1 MVRIRP
7 LDDRLKPWLGLGL
20 LTSTGP
26 RWFQHRKLI
35 TPTFHFKILEHF
47 MDIFVNKCE
56 TLISILDNKANGK
69 SFDIYPDITHCALDI
84 ICETAMGTP
93 VNAMSSKQNHYV
105 ESIYAISE
113 IITWRFFRPYI
124 TDFVFQFIPKGHEFQ
139 KHLNVVHDFTRK
151 VIAERKKRVTDN
163 QSNTHKNNNTEDDL
177 LGRKKRMSFLD
188 LLLESSDNGQVLND
202 QDIAEEVDTFMFEG
216 HDTTT
221 AGMCWTLFLL
231 GNHPDIQ
238 VLGA

>member
-1 MVRIRP
+1 MWNQYTRKY
-7 LDDRLKPWLGLGL
+7 LHL
-20 LTSTGP
+20 LFIQT
-26 RWFQHRKLI
+26 Q
-35 TPTFHFKILEHF
+35 
-47 MDIFVNKCE
+47 M
-56 TLISILDNKANGK
+56 SI
-69 SFDIYPDITHCALDI
+69 I
-84 ICETAMGTP
+84 I
-93 VNAMSSKQNHYV
+93 NFS
-105 ESIYAISE
+105 ISE

-202 QDIAEEVDTFMFEG
+202 QDIAEEVDTFMFEVFERLV
-216 HDTTT
+216 HRQKND
-221 AGMCWTLFLL
+221 CF
-231 GNHPDIQ
+231 DFF
-238 VLGA
+238 LGA